1 MIKSEHRALAGAVLS
16 HECYLRAPAHRKRG
30 LIENGLFAVFERHII
45 ESEDYFV
52 VWHNKNARDARCEN
66 SIILF

>member
-1 MIKSEHRALAGAVLS
+1 MK
-16 HECYLRAPAHRKRG
+16 
-30 LIENGLFAVFERHII
+30 NGLFAVFERHII

-52 VWHNKNARDARCEN
+52 VCHGLHNKNARSARCVN